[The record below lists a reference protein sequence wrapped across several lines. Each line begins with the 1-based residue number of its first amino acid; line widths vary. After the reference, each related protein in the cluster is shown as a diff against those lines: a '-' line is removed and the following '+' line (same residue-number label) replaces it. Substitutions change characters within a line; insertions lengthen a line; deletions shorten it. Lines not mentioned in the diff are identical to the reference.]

1 MNLVELK
8 AVTQVGDSSHVSVF
22 INKKDVGILYL
33 KGSEIDV
40 LLSLLRLGTQ
50 QSSVQLETD
59 LNIEDGK
66 ENDEDC
72 DEND

>member
-33 KGSEIDV
+33 KGSEIDI

-50 QSSVQLETD
+50 QSNVQIETD
-59 LNIEDGK
+59 LNIEDEK

>member
-50 QSSVQLETD
+50 QSNVQIETD
-59 LNIEDGK
+59 LTIEDGK

>member
-1 MNLVELK
+1 MNSVELK
-8 AVTQVGDSSHVSVF
+8 AVTQVGDSSHVSVY

-33 KGSEIDV
+33 KGNEIDV

-50 QSSVQLETD
+50 QSNVQLETD
-59 LNIEDGK
+59 LNIGNEEENGEDY
-66 ENDEDC
+66 

>member
-33 KGSEIDV
+33 KGSEIDI

-50 QSSVQLETD
+50 QSNVQIETD
-59 LNIEDGK
+59 LNIEDVK

>member
-33 KGSEIDV
+33 KGSEIDI

-50 QSSVQLETD
+50 QSNVQIETD

>member
-50 QSSVQLETD
+50 QSNVQIETD

>member
-1 MNLVELK
+1 MNSVELK
-8 AVTQVGDSSHVSVF
+8 AVTQVGDSSHVSVY

-33 KGSEIDV
+33 KGNEIDV

-50 QSSVQLETD
+50 QSNVQLETD
-59 LNIEDGK
+59 LNIENEE
-66 ENDEDC
+66 ENDEDY

>member
-33 KGSEIDV
+33 KGSEIDI

-50 QSSVQLETD
+50 QSNVQIETD
-59 LNIEDGK
+59 LNIEHGK

>member
-33 KGSEIDV
+33 KSSEIDI

-50 QSSVQLETD
+50 QSNVQIETD